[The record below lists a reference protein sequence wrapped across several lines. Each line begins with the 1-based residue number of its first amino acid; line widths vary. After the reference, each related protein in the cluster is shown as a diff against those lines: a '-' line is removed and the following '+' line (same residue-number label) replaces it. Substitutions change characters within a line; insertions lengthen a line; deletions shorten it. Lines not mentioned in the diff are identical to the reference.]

1 MTTTPNRRH
10 STMWWDD
17 DTIERTVTRMFV
29 CSHLIPEE
37 IERLDRTLGFGD
49 GLTDG
54 TYWEWIEQK
63 AKRIFL
69 ILVELK
75 VPDQIFGVIDD
86 SWDDED
92 LPIARDQV
100 ERLALTPTRDSR
112 LEQEFYEKQFYY
124 LLRPLRKGEHVIYQD
139 SEVVPLEVVE
149 KKHVPGQTPFFDK
162 VMLPG
167 YPGTVFCRVKM
178 PIGGGY
184 SSPED
189 FLFDVNGIRNVQ
201 NDHLASYWASY
212 VQQGYG
218 YALFTNAAD
227 YTLKGLLTTA
237 PACFKNM
244 EKKARR
250 RQVMEWI
257 HCLIDTVC
265 FLHNRGLS
273 HGNIKPS
280 TVLFTSENHI
290 FLSDLLGYTGLDR
303 NSFDKESYD
312 YAAPEQWFKPSSP
325 SSTSF
330 HRRGTVTSTT
340 ASPESPNYITSRS
353 TPDSSQH
360 PMAMMH
366 APTPH
371 LSPQAADIFS
381 LGCIILDLLSF
392 LVKKHGRPFATHR
405 AAKHKTPS
413 RGGAVP
419 DSSFHR
425 NLSQVESWMT
435 LLVKE
440 AQKKEKDDD
449 IFKGIAPMLHIVEH
463 MLSSHPTDRPDAQDL
478 QTRMYKILTD
488 HCGILE
494 PHCVHQYDNGWDFGM
509 ASLKLDTTGN
519 RRASGG
525 SGRHHPRNSIGSRG
539 SGRSSGSVQDLQG
552 QETFLVPRLSRSRSS
567 RGPPSVASSRAP
579 LFTGKQLFSFGNS
592 QQRPRWPTK
601 VSQPSLFRSQLHKRD
616 EVISICCL
624 LTAIVVATRERS

>member
-1 MTTTPNRRH
+1 MTASPNRRH

-63 AKRIFL
+63 AKKIFL
-69 ILVELK
+69 ILVELG

-92 LPIARDQV
+92 LPVARDQV
-100 ERLALTPTRDSR
+100 ERLALTPTRNSKVER
-112 LEQEFYEKQFYY
+112 EFYERQFYY
-124 LLRPLRKGEHVIYQD
+124 LLRPLIQGHHVTYED
-139 SEVVPLEVVE
+139 NEVVPLEVVD
-149 KKHVPGQTPFFDK
+149 KKHVAGQSPSFDK

-167 YPGTVFCRVKM
+167 QTGTVFSRVKM

-184 SSPED
+184 SSHED
-189 FLFDVNGIRNVQ
+189 FVFEVNGIRNVR
-201 NDHLASYWASY
+201 NDHLASYWGSY
-212 VQQGYG
+212 VQQGYA

-227 YTLKGLLTTA
+227 YTLKSFLTTT
-237 PACFKNM
+237 PACFKSM
-244 EKKARR
+244 DKKMRR

-280 TVLFTSENHI
+280 TVLFTGDNQI

-330 HRRGTVTSTT
+330 HRRGTIPSMT

-360 PMAMMH
+360 LMSMMH

-392 LVKKHGRPFATHR
+392 LVKKHGRPFATYR
-405 AAKHKTPS
+405 AAKHKAPS

-435 LLVKE
+435 QLVKD
-440 AQKKEKDDD
+440 AQKKEKDDPV
-449 IFKGIAPMLHIVEH
+449 FKGMAPMLHVVEH
-463 MLSSHPTDRPDAQDL
+463 MLSSHPTDRPDVQEV
-478 QTRMYKILTD
+478 QTRMYKILTEQ
-488 HCGILE
+488 CGILE
-494 PHCVHQYDNGWDFGM
+494 PHCVHRYDNGWDFDM
-509 ASLKLDTTGN
+509 ASLKLDTTDAA
-519 RRASGG
+519 RRGSGG
-525 SGRHHPRNSIGSRG
+525 PGRHHPRNSIGSRG
-539 SGRSSGSVQDLQG
+539 SGRSSGSAQDLQS
-552 QETFLVPRLSRSRSS
+552 QQQTFQVPRISRSRSS
-567 RGPPSVASSRAP
+567 RGPPSIASSRGADHA
-579 LFTGKQLFSFGNS
+579 TAKEVWKS
-592 QQRPRWPTK
+592 Q
-601 VSQPSLFRSQLHKRD
+601 
-616 EVISICCL
+616 
-624 LTAIVVATRERS
+624 VALWNAESRAMCS